1 MFSTQEFENLG
12 FGFGVNLS
20 DLRFFSSKITIKAL
34 REEASF
40 LMKNIIS
47 PNSSA
52 EKIVERAQAQPWQTS
67 VTRNKSLTLSFSSS
81 YKMERSGFFQTTEK
95 LKGEKK
101 KIKWGDIYKF
111 KITSSFW
118 GKKVKNSFQ
127 VLFYFCGIF

>member
-20 DLRFFSSKITIKAL
+20 DLSFFSSKITIKAL

-52 EKIVERAQAQPWQTS
+52 EKIVERAQAQP
-67 VTRNKSLTLSFSSS
+67 
-81 YKMERSGFFQTTEK
+81 
-95 LKGEKK
+95 
-101 KIKWGDIYKF
+101 
-111 KITSSFW
+111 
-118 GKKVKNSFQ
+118 
-127 VLFYFCGIF
+127 